1 MENILDQ
8 NQPRDQ
14 AGFRR
19 KFSTID
25 HIYTLNQFIEKA
37 NEYNLPL
44 CVCFIDYEKA
54 FDSVEHFAIFE
65 ALRKINTNET
75 YVQILENIYRKAT
88 ASMHIDDLVSE
99 NFQIKRGVRQGDPIS
114 PKLFSTAIE
123 TIFQTVD
130 LDKGINID
138 GETLTNLR
146 FADDIALTTN
156 NMTEMEEQLNRLNKK
171 SKNIG
176 LKMHKGKTKY
186 MTNFQNDQEI
196 HIESEKIEEVTNYKY
211 L

>member
-1 MENILDQ
+1 MDQ

-25 HIYTLNQFIEKA
+25 NIYTLNQFIEKA
-37 NEYNLPL
+37 NEYNLHL
-44 CVCFIDYEKA
+44 CVGFIDYEKA

-65 ALRKINTNET
+65 ALRKININET

-99 NFQIKRGVRQGDPIS
+99 NFQIKRGDRQGDPIS